1 MTCSLTLNHNEC
13 LLLKQHAAAKMERA
27 WISTTKGQQGEPR
40 IWQMLK
46 HENL

>member
-1 MTCSLTLNHNEC
+1 VLLTLH
-13 LLLKQHAAAKMERA
+13 LAAKMEQA